1 VELRLDATR
10 PATTV
15 AMSGFADDRE
25 GAKAALIDNWS
36 RWLAVARLARR
47 LGQKFRSAAT
57 QASLRQAP
65 GRGGGPSPRDPSG
78 GGPNP
83 HRDLAVANGPI
94 SGRPCVSACSPSS
107 IFTPRAIAAISLP
120 A

>member
-36 RWLAVARLARR
+36 RWLAVARL
-47 LGQKFRSAAT
+47 
-57 QASLRQAP
+57 
-65 GRGGGPSPRDPSG
+65 RDG
-78 GGPNP
+78 
-83 HRDLAVANGPI
+83 
-94 SGRPCVSACSPSS
+94 
-107 IFTPRAIAAISLP
+107 
-120 A
+120 